1 MVNHCLIAALCLLAL
16 TACAAQTEPAPEA
29 DRIAAGVAATLEARR
44 VEAAISATLE
54 AIATSTPVP
63 TQRADVIVI
72 TNPPDEDSSREPL
85 EVRPGTHKNDSSG
98 PSALDLERDALVRLF
113 AATGGSSWNLS
124 DNWLSDKPVGE
135 WFGVTTGSDGRVTE
149 LRLRYNILA
158 GELPAELGNLDYL
171 QILNLSGTGL
181 SGEIPSEL
189 GNLTNLIELWL
200 WGNELSGEIPP
211 ELGNL
216 VNLESLA
223 LSVNNLSG
231 EIPPE
236 LGSLTNL
243 QWLDLSRN
251 RLTGEIPAELGNL
264 SNLDELY
271 LFENQLSGCIPAN
284 LMEQLT
290 NEVSLPFCPAL
301 SP

>member
-1 MVNHCLIAALCLLAL
+1 MAALCLLAL
-16 TACAAQTEPAPEA
+16 TACATQTEPGQEPESEV

-63 TQRADVIVI
+63 TQQADVIVI
-72 TNPPDEDSSREPL
+72 ANSSDEDASRALMET
-85 EVRPGTHKNDSSG
+85 RPGTHKSNSSG
-98 PSALDLERDALVRLF
+98 LSALDLEREALVRLF
-113 AATGGSSWNLS
+113 ESTGGSSWNLN
-124 DNWLSDKPVGE
+124 DNWLGDKPVGE
-135 WFGVTTGSDGRVTE
+135 WFGVTTGSDGHVTE
-149 LRLRYNILA
+149 LRLRYNILK
-158 GELPAELGNLDYL
+158 GELPAELGNLTSL
-171 QILNLSGTGL
+171 RILNLGGTGL

-189 GNLTNLIELWL
+189 GNLTNLVGLWL
-200 WGNELSGEIPP
+200 WGNELNGEIPP

-236 LGSLTNL
+236 LGGLTKL

-251 RLTGEIPAELGNL
+251 QLTGEIPAELGNL

-271 LFENQLSGCIPAN
+271 LFENQLSGCIPAP
-284 LMEQLT
+284 LMEQLI
-290 NEVSLPFCPAL
+290 NEVPFPFCPSS